1 VKKIFINLCLFLFV
15 LLLMPQLIRA
25 EEVEVQVIV
34 QKANVRAK
42 AELNSEVVIQVSLGT
57 VLKSDLQEG
66 NWFRIFLPPD
76 EKGERKYAYIH
87 SSLVEVVTQAKPAE
101 PVQPVKTEQAVQK
114 KVLGK
119 EKLQPEVKK
128 EQPTQQVKP
137 MEPSRIKAPPKGGM
151 EFGLRLYGGGSFF
164 LFGRND
170 INRHFQGTNDL
181 WDDLDSLFPTADLS
195 GEFKE
200 MKTGMNISGEF
211 FFNFTPQVGI
221 GLGVGTIQTGEKESG
236 VALEESGNSYE
247 LKATPKI
254 SAIPIL
260 FTAYF
265 GIPIGNA
272 MDIVAHAGGGFYLG
286 TVQYDNL
293 IYLSE
298 SGLWAQYEA
307 TWSAKS
313 SSFGFHGG
321 LGFAFHLGRFMD
333 LVLDISGR
341 MVNFKNLTADADWT
355 VTSNVS
361 PSESGTDNDQTLWF
375 YESETDGTWY
385 PQVELNNTK
394 PSASYMRN
402 VEEAVVGL
410 SGLSLQF
417 GIKFKLNELF
427 MR

>member
-1 VKKIFINLCLFLFV
+1 VKKAFTFLCLFLFV
-15 LLLMPQLIRA
+15 LLLMPQLSRA

-34 QKANVRAK
+34 QKANVRAT
-42 AELNSEVVIQVSLGT
+42 AELNGEIVTQVSLGT
-57 VLKSDLQEG
+57 VLKSDMQEG
-66 NWFRIFLPPD
+66 NWYRIFLPPD

-87 SSLVEVVTQAKPAE
+87 SSLVEVITQAKPVK
-101 PVQPVKTEQAVQK
+101 PVQPAKTERTVQE
-114 KVLGK
+114 KVLQKGK
-119 EKLQPEVKK
+119 FQPEVKK

-137 MEPSRIKAPPKGGM
+137 MEPSGIKAPPKGGM
-151 EFGLRLYGGGSFF
+151 EFGLRLSGGGSFF

-181 WDDLDSLFPTADLS
+181 WDGMASVYPTAVIS

-200 MKTGMNISGEF
+200 MKTGMNFCGEF
-211 FFNFTPQVGI
+211 FFNFTPQIGI
-221 GLGVGTIQTGEKESG
+221 GLGVGMIQTGGKESG
-236 VALEESGNSYE
+236 VRLEEAGNSFE

-265 GIPIGNA
+265 GIPIGNI

-293 IYLSE
+293 FYLSE
-298 SGLWAQYEA
+298 SGSWLQVETIWR
-307 TWSAKS
+307 TKS
-313 SSFGFHGG
+313 SAFGFHSG
-321 LGFAFHLGRFMD
+321 LGFAFHLSRFMD

-341 MVNFKNLTADADWT
+341 IVNFKDLTSDADLT
-355 VTSNVS
+355 LTSNIM
-361 PSESGTDNDQTLWF
+361 PTESETDNDQILWF
-375 YESETDGTWY
+375 YEDERDGIWY
-385 PQVELNNTK
+385 PQVELNDTK

-410 SGLSLQF
+410 SGLSLQL
-417 GIKFKLNELF
+417 GIKLKLSSLYKH
-427 MR
+427 